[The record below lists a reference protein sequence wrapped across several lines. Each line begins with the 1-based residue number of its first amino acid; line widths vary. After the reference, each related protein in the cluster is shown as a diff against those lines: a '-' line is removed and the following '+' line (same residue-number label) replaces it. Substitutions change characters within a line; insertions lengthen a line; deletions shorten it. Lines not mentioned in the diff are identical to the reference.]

1 MPAKLQAPG
10 EYSGNQY
17 TDSVPELSS
26 SISARDG
33 SSVGVGLRKAL
44 LMALARSEGISCA
57 SRCTHLTAVKGNS
70 DNLRAPALLN
80 LSSGDLG
87 GHITA

>member
-10 EYSGNQY
+10 EYSGTRY
-17 TDSVPELSS
+17 TDSVQELSS
-26 SISARDG
+26 SIPARDG
-33 SSVGVGLRKAL
+33 RFVGVGLRKAL
-44 LMALARSEGISCA
+44 LMALARCKGISRA

-70 DNLRAPALLN
+70 DDSRAPELLDP
-80 LSSGDLG
+80 LCDVLG